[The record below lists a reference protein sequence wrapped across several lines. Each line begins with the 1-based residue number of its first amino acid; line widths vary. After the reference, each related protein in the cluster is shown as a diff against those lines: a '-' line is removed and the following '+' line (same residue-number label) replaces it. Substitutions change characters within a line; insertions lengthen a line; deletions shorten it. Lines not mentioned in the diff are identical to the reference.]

1 MIRQHISTF
10 LIGLLSGLLAAG
22 IVLLFLSR
30 PRRYPIRLLP
40 PSTPGP
46 IRAHVAGAIKNPD
59 VYLLPVDSIFATA
72 IEAAGGGLPEADL
85 IRVNLA
91 APVEDGQ
98 YIYIPFQATDPPLDA
113 PPASTAPMTTAR
125 IDVNQAT
132 AAELESLPGIGPTLA
147 QNIVD
152 HRLAHGFFLEVE
164 DLLEVSGIGPA
175 KLEQIR
181 DLIRCH

>member
-22 IVLLFLSR
+22 IVLLFLAR

-40 PSTPGP
+40 PPTPSP
-46 IRAHVAGAIKNPD
+46 IRVHVTGAVHHPD
-59 VYLLPVDSIFATA
+59 VYLLPVDSIFEAA

-85 IRVNLA
+85 GRVNLA
-91 APVEDGQ
+91 APIEDGQ
-98 YIYIPFQATDPPLDA
+98 HIFIPFQVTEPDSDIS
-113 PPASTAPMTTAR
+113 PAAAVPVNTAL
-125 IDVNQAT
+125 IDINQAT
-132 AAELESLPGIGPTLA
+132 AAELERLPGIGPTLA

-152 HRLAHGFFLEVE
+152 YRREHGLFLEAE

-181 DLIRCH
+181 DLICCY